1 MGAVM
6 LTAKQRD
13 LLNFLTVYQD
23 NHDHA
28 PSFDEMRDAMGL
40 KSKSG
45 IHRLVSA
52 LEERGHIRRLANRA
66 RAIEIIH
73 NLAAVDEKTVSQGT
87 KSDNVVQGEFGQ
99 ATSIAL
105 PLLGQI
111 AAGTPIEA
119 LSDHSRFLD
128 VPSSMISSGE
138 HFALEIVGD
147 SMVEAGI
154 HDGDTVVIKKT
165 DIANHGDIV
174 VALIDEHEATLK
186 TLRKEDGRI
195 GLEPAN
201 RHYQTRYFS
210 SNAVRIQGK
219 LAGLIRNYG

>member
-1 MGAVM
+1 M

-13 LLNFLTVYQD
+13 LLNFLKRYQD
-23 NHDHA
+23 EFDHA
-28 PSFDEMRDAMGL
+28 PSFDEMKDAIGL

-66 RAIEIIH
+66 RAIEIIETPTTT
-73 NLAAVDEKTVSQGT
+73 DEAPQNTSEM
-87 KSDNVVQGEFGQ
+87 DNVVQASFGTNHNQ
-99 ATSIAL
+99 ATSLSL

-128 VPSSMISSGE
+128 VPASMLGAGE

-165 DIANHGDIV
+165 AIANHGDIV

-186 TLRKEDGRI
+186 TLRKEEGRI

-210 SNAVRIQGK
+210 SNAVSIQGK

>member
-1 MGAVM
+1 M

-13 LLNFLTVYQD
+13 LLNFLKRYQD
-23 NHDHA
+23 EFDHA
-28 PSFDEMRDAMGL
+28 PSFDEMKDAIGL

-66 RAIEIIH
+66 RAIEI
-73 NLAAVDEKTVSQGT
+73 VETPTTTDETSQNT
-87 KSDNVVQGEFGQ
+87 TEMDNVVQASFGTNHNQ
-99 ATSIAL
+99 ATSLSL

-128 VPSSMISSGE
+128 VPASMLGAGE

-165 DIANHGDIV
+165 AIANHGDIV

-186 TLRKEDGRI
+186 TLRKEEGRI

-210 SNAVRIQGK
+210 SNAVSIQGK